1 MKNLLLRVNENSHLN
16 QTNYARRRK
25 TRSTNADHRSDEGLM
40 LVMSVLKLLTVAN
53 VGYQLSYQYK
63 ITLEFA

>member
-1 MKNLLLRVNENSHLN
+1 M
-16 QTNYARRRK
+16 QTI
-25 TRSTNADHRSDEGLM
+25 RSDEGLT